1 MTFDREKAKAWF
13 QASRPPFFIATLV
26 PLTIGWI
33 LAAHK
38 GTWHTWRF
46 LLVVLGSL
54 MVHLATN
61 MANDYFDHLQGTDAG
76 ESIGGS
82 RVIQEGKISPK
93 ALIRAIVL
101 SYCFA
106 SLIASYLL
114 ITLNLWAM
122 LPILLLAL
130 FSSIFYV
137 APPIRYGYHGLG
149 ELFVGINMGPI
160 MVVCTY
166 WVILERPD
174 WKPLYLS
181 LPIGLMVAAIL
192 YYQSLPDIKTD
203 AAAGKNTLAVLL
215 GKKHAFEVFVLLWG
229 TIYLSILVLVI
240 SGLLSWFAFASFA
253 TVPIFIRL
261 LGIIKRT
268 QDWVN
273 LDQYGNYVR
282 MLYFFN
288 GLVIVISLLL

>member
-13 QASRPPFFIATLV
+13 QASRPPFFIATLI

-33 LAAHK
+33 LAAQK
-38 GTWHTWRF
+38 GSWHTWRF
-46 LLVVLGSL
+46 LLVVLGAL

-61 MANDYFDHLQGTDAG
+61 MSNDYFDHLQGTDAG

-82 RVIQEGKISPK
+82 RVIQEGKISPN
-93 ALIRAIVL
+93 ALAMAIVL
-101 SYCFA
+101 SYCVA
-106 SLIASYLL
+106 SLIASYLV

-137 APPIRYGYHGLG
+137 APPIRYGYRGLG

-160 MVVCTY
+160 MVIGSY
-166 WVILERPD
+166 WVIAG
-174 WKPLYLS
+174 KPGWEPFYIS
-181 LPIGLMVAAIL
+181 LPMGLMVTAIL
-192 YYQSLPDIKTD
+192 YYQSLPDMKTD

-215 GKKHAFEVFVLLWG
+215 GKKRAFEAFIILWI

-240 SGLLSWFAFASFA
+240 SGLLSCFAFASLA
-253 TVPIFIRL
+253 TSPIFIRL

-268 QDWVN
+268 QDWVH

>member
-1 MTFDREKAKAWF
+1 MTSDREKVKAWI
-13 QASRPPFFIATLV
+13 QASRPQFFIATLI

-38 GTWHTWRF
+38 GDWHIRRF
-46 LLVVLGSL
+46 LLVILGAL

-61 MANDYFDHLQGTDAG
+61 LANDYFDHLQGTDAG

-82 RVIQEGKISPK
+82 RVIQEGKISPN
-93 ALIRAIVL
+93 ALAGAIVL
-101 SYCFA
+101 AYSLA
-106 SLIASYLL
+106 SLVAFYLM
-114 ITLNLWAM
+114 ITLNLWVM
-122 LPILLLAL
+122 LPLLLLAL

-137 APPIRYGYHGLG
+137 APPIRYGYRGLG

-160 MVVCTY
+160 MVVGTY
-166 WVILERPD
+166 WVIAGKPD
-174 WKPLYLS
+174 WGPLYIS
-181 LPIGLMVAAIL
+181 LTVGLMVAAIL
-192 YYQSLPDIKTD
+192 YYQSLPDMKTD

-215 GKKHAFEVFVLLWG
+215 GKKRAFEAFIILWI

-240 SGLLSWFAFASFA
+240 SGLLSCFAFASLA
-253 TVPIFIRL
+253 TVPVFIRL

-268 QDWVN
+268 QDWVH

>member
-1 MTFDREKAKAWF
+1 MTSDREKAKAWI
-13 QASRPPFFIATLV
+13 QASRPQFFIATLI

-38 GTWHTWRF
+38 GGWHIRRF
-46 LLVVLGSL
+46 LLVILGAL

-61 MANDYFDHLQGTDAG
+61 LANDYFDHLQGTDAG

-82 RVIQEGKISPK
+82 RVIQEGKISPN
-93 ALIRAIVL
+93 ALAGAIL
-101 SYCFA
+101 LAYSLA
-106 SLIASYLL
+106 SLVAFYLM

-122 LPILLLAL
+122 LPILLLAI

-137 APPIRYGYHGLG
+137 APPIRYGYRGLG

-160 MVVCTY
+160 MVVGTY
-166 WVILERPD
+166 WVIAGKPD
-174 WKPLYLS
+174 WGPLYIS
-181 LPIGLMVAAIL
+181 LTVGLMVAAIL
-192 YYQSLPDIKTD
+192 YYQSLPDMKTD
-203 AAAGKNTLAVLL
+203 AAVGKNTLAVLL
-215 GKKHAFEVFVLLWG
+215 GKKRAFEAFILLWI

-240 SGLLSWFAFASFA
+240 SGLLSCFAFASLA

-268 QDWVN
+268 QDWAH
-273 LDQYGNYVR
+273 LDQYGSYVR

>member
-1 MTFDREKAKAWF
+1 MILDRERAKAWF
-13 QASRPPFFIATLV
+13 QASRPPFFIATLI

-38 GTWHTWRF
+38 GDWHIWRF
-46 LLVVLGSL
+46 LLVILGAL

-61 MANDYFDHLQGTDAG
+61 LANDYFDHLQGTDTG

-82 RVIQEGKISPK
+82 RVIQEGKISPN
-93 ALIRAIVL
+93 ALGRAVVL
-101 SYCFA
+101 AYILA
-106 SLIASYLL
+106 SLVASCFI
-114 ITLNLWAM
+114 ITLNLWVM
-122 LPILLLAL
+122 LPLLLLAL

-137 APPIRYGYHGLG
+137 APPIRYGYRGLG

-166 WVILERPD
+166 WVIVGRPD
-174 WKPLYLS
+174 WEPLYIS

-192 YYQSLPDIKTD
+192 YYQSLPDMKTD

-215 GKKHAFEVFVLLWG
+215 GKKRAFEVLILLWI
-229 TIYLSILVLVI
+229 TIYLSIIVLVI
-240 SGLLSWFAFASFA
+240 SGLLSWFAFASLA

-268 QDWVN
+268 QDWVY

-282 MLYFFN
+282 MLYLFN

>member
-1 MTFDREKAKAWF
+1 MTSDREKVKAWI
-13 QASRPPFFIATLV
+13 QASRPPFFIATLI

-38 GTWHTWRF
+38 GDWHIRRF
-46 LLVVLGSL
+46 LLVILGAL

-61 MANDYFDHLQGTDAG
+61 LANDYFDHLQGTDAG

-82 RVIQEGKISPK
+82 RVIQEGKISPN
-93 ALIRAIVL
+93 ALAGAIVL
-101 SYCFA
+101 AYSLA
-106 SLIASYLL
+106 SLVAFYLM

-122 LPILLLAL
+122 LPLLLLAL

-137 APPIRYGYHGLG
+137 APPIRYGYRGLG
-149 ELFVGINMGPI
+149 ELFVGINMGPT
-160 MVVCTY
+160 MVVGTY
-166 WVILERPD
+166 WVIAG
-174 WKPLYLS
+174 KPGWEPFYIS
-181 LPIGLMVAAIL
+181 LTVGLMVAAIL
-192 YYQSLPDIKTD
+192 YYQSLPDMKTD

-215 GKKHAFEVFVLLWG
+215 GKKRAFEAFIILWIA
-229 TIYLSILVLVI
+229 IYLSILVLVI
-240 SGLLSWFAFASFA
+240 SGLLSCFAFASLA
-253 TVPIFIRL
+253 TSPIFIRL

-268 QDWVN
+268 QDWVH

>member
-1 MTFDREKAKAWF
+1 MTSDREKVKAWI
-13 QASRPPFFIATLV
+13 QASRPQFFIATLI
-26 PLTIGWI
+26 PLTIGWV

-38 GTWHTWRF
+38 GDWHIWRF
-46 LLVVLGSL
+46 LLVILGAL

-61 MANDYFDHLQGTDAG
+61 LANDYFDHLQGTDTG

-82 RVIQEGKISPK
+82 RVIQEGKISPN
-93 ALIRAIVL
+93 ALAGAIVL
-101 SYCFA
+101 AYSLA
-106 SLIASYLL
+106 SLVAFYLM
-114 ITLNLWAM
+114 ITLNLWVM
-122 LPILLLAL
+122 LPLLLLAL

-137 APPIRYGYHGLG
+137 APPIRYGYRGLG

-160 MVVCTY
+160 MVVGTY
-166 WVILERPD
+166 CVIAGKPD
-174 WKPLYLS
+174 WGPLYIS
-181 LPIGLMVAAIL
+181 LTVGLMVAAIL
-192 YYQSLPDIKTD
+192 YYQSLPDMKTD

-215 GKKHAFEVFVLLWG
+215 GKKRAFEAFIILWIM
-229 TIYLSILVLVI
+229 IYLSILVLVI
-240 SGLLSWFAFASFA
+240 SGLLSCFAFASLA
-253 TVPIFIRL
+253 TSPIFIRL

-268 QDWVN
+268 QDWVH

>member
-13 QASRPPFFIATLV
+13 QASRPPFFIATLI

-33 LAAHK
+33 LAAQK
-38 GTWHTWRF
+38 GSWHTWRF
-46 LLVVLGSL
+46 LLVVLGAL

-61 MANDYFDHLQGTDAG
+61 MSNDYFDHLQGTDAG

-82 RVIQEGKISPK
+82 RVIQEGKISPN
-93 ALIRAIVL
+93 ALAMAIVL
-101 SYCFA
+101 SYCVA
-106 SLIASYLL
+106 SLIASYLV

-160 MVVCTY
+160 MVIGSY
-166 WVILERPD
+166 WVIAG
-174 WKPLYLS
+174 KPGWEPFYIS
-181 LPIGLMVAAIL
+181 LPMGLMVAAIL
-192 YYQSLPDIKTD
+192 YYQSLPDMKTD

-215 GKKHAFEVFVLLWG
+215 GKKRAFEAFIILWI

-240 SGLLSWFAFASFA
+240 SGLLSCFAFASLA
-253 TVPIFIRL
+253 TSPIFIRL

-268 QDWVN
+268 QDWVH